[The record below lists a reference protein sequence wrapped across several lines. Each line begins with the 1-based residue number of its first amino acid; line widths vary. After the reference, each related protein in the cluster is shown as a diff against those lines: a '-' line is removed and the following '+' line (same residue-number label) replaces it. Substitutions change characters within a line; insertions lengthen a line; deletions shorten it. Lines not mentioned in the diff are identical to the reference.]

1 MQCARCNDDAVS
13 AEGYCR
19 WCHQDYLAALL
30 QFAGPAMIDDEQ
42 LWQLWDNRNK
52 EGGVTCQ
59 DDRQG
64 ST

>member
-30 QFAGPAMIDDEQ
+30 QFAGPATIDDAR
-42 LWQLWDNRNK
+42 LWELWDNRNK
-52 EGGVTCQ
+52 EGE
-59 DDRQG
+59 
-64 ST
+64 